1 MAASPYYLRQ
11 THAPDCACSV
21 CWSARQAIP
30 LHSPSPCPDCRP
42 PWAALSGRWPLALPS
57 PFLLRETRPV
67 PASAEVLARCVR
79 QRETHALCARARSI
93 PIGGLTHAR

>member
-1 MAASPYYLRQ
+1 MPA
-11 THAPDCACSV
+11 
-21 CWSARQAIP
+21 
-30 LHSPSPCPDCRP
+30 

-79 QRETHALCARARSI
+79 QRKPTPFVPVREAFQLE
-93 PIGGLTHAR
+93 G